1 MFDNDKQRGSVFP
14 GVVILCAMAVLLVAQ
29 LSVKRPIPTTRVC
42 FPVGSGTTDPR
53 ENKAKH
59 PPLRFNCN
67 FPDRA

>member
-1 MFDNDKQRGSVFP
+1 MFDNGKQRGPVVF

-42 FPVGSGTTDPR
+42 FPVGPGTTDPS
-53 ENKAKH
+53 ENKAQH
-59 PPLRFNCN
+59 PPLRFDCN